1 MEIGKEYFE
10 GLAVPNTTTIL
21 SKALAD
27 IKEAISLDPN
37 REIVGQSSLTL
48 VTIYD
53 IIAEAEKK
61 VNLQHK

>member
-10 GLAVPNTTTIL
+10 VLAIPNTTAIL
-21 SKALAD
+21 SKALED